1 MGAQVYN
8 IEGDQGGT
16 IQVAVDIQEA
26 DGSDANLAG
35 YTGTMEV
42 LDEYGDDG
50 VLLATGTVA
59 ISGNTVTGTIAGSAT
74 LDWLAGVYD
83 IRITNGTL
91 VEYPVRG
98 TVKLRPTATHP

>member
-1 MGAQVYN
+1 MGAAVYN

-16 IQVAVDIQEA
+16 VQVVVDVQDA

-42 LDEYGDDG
+42 LDDYTDEGI
-50 VLLATGTVA
+50 VLATGTVT

-91 VEYPVRG
+91 VEYIVRG
-98 TVKLRPTATHP
+98 AIKLRPTATNP

>member
-1 MGAQVYN
+1 MGAVVYN

-16 IQVAVDIQEA
+16 IAVAVDVQNA

-42 LDEYGDDG
+42 LDDYTDAA
-50 VLLATGTVA
+50 VLLATGTVT

-74 LDWLAGVYD
+74 LNWVAGVYD
-83 IRITNGTL
+83 IRLINGTMI
-91 VEYPVRG
+91 EYIVRG
-98 TVKLRPTATHP
+98 TIKLRPTATHP